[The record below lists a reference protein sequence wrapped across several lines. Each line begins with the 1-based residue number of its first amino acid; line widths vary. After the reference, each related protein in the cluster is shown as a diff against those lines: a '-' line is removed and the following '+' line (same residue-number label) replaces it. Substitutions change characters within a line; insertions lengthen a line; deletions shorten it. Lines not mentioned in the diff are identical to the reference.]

1 MNTDM
6 LENALP
12 TLVMVIALGAFLS
25 SQLSSRIKAVDSM
38 LTKAE
43 TTLTTQINHVESS
56 VNQRIDDVENR
67 LSAEISRV
75 ESSVNQRIDDVGDR
89 LSAEISRVE
98 SSVNQRID
106 DAENRLSAEISRVE
120 TGLRAEIIEAR
131 LDTKALEARVFYLA
145 TNQKQPP
152 LNTPDLHAAQFPTR
166 AKQAPEPA
174 LS

>member
-1 MNTDM
+1 M

-56 VNQRIDDVENR
+56 VNQRIDDVEN
-67 LSAEISRV
+67 
-75 ESSVNQRIDDVGDR
+75 R